1 MPPCPIGAEAGDVRG
16 RASGIASET
25 DRGHL
30 GVLGGAPWGGP
41 TYRRVVSHA
50 VGGGGKHSSRTHKHA
65 PNPPTTVGALGHLGS
80 TFEPATIA
88 LGAEF
93 RVSGGFVPHLKMGL
107 GEVRHG

>member
-1 MPPCPIGAEAGDVRG
+1 VPPGPVGTKAGDICG
-16 RASGIASET
+16 RTSGIASET

-41 TYRRVVSHA
+41 TYSRVVSYT
-50 VGGGGKHSSRTHKHA
+50 VGGGGKNSSGAHKHA
-65 PNPPTTVGALGHLGS
+65 PNPPTTVGALGHLGG

-93 RVSGGFVPHLKMGL
+93 RMSGGFVPHLKMGL